1 MQRVDIRVTGRL
13 SQFSNS
19 KVLTVGMKQILSFS
33 SGRAPACPPVR
44 DLLISRG
51 LPLQVRMIDG
61 ELAFPD
67 EEPAENW
74 REIRLATQEGM
85 AITVKRA
92 ADVVELVVW
101 GNADQ
106 TLIRARN
113 ALAWAFAEVGQ
124 GMIETE
130 QGAKT
135 AQEFEA
141 CCEFGK

>member
-1 MQRVDIRVTGRL
+1 M
-13 SQFSNS
+13 
-19 KVLTVGMKQILSFS
+19 GMLQIVRFS
-33 SGRAPACPPVR
+33 SGKTPSWPATR
-44 DLLISRG
+44 DLLVSRG

-92 ADVVELVVW
+92 ADLVELVVW
-101 GNADQ
+101 GNADPA
-106 TLIRARN
+106 LLRARN
-113 ALAWAFAEVGQ
+113 AVAWAFAEVAQ
-124 GMIETE
+124 GMIDTE
-130 QGAKT
+130 QGAQT
-135 AQEFEA
+135 AREFEG

>member
-1 MQRVDIRVTGRL
+1 MRRAGIRPKYGSRE
-13 SQFSNS
+13 SSSS
-19 KVLTVGMKQILSFS
+19 KVLTMGMNQTVRFP
-33 SGRAPACPPVR
+33 SGHTASWPAVR

-61 ELAFPD
+61 ELAFPK
-67 EEPAENW
+67 EEPNENW
-74 REIRLATQEGM
+74 RELRLATQEGM

-113 ALAWAFAEVGQ
+113 AITWAFAEVAQ
-124 GMIETE
+124 GMIQTE